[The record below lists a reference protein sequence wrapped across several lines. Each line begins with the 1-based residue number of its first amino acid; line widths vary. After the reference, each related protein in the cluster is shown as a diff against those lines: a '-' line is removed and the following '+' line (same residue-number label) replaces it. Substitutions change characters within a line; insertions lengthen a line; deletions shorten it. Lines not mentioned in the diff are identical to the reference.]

1 MSFGVGAFRVVMKSN
16 THNNNKMRVGRIVQ
30 GVFSKWIAIVML
42 CGAVFASVPA
52 ALAQDSDRI
61 DAIAVEGAA
70 RVEAETVRSYLLV
83 REGDSF
89 DPLRI
94 DRSLK
99 SLFSTGLFADVSLR
113 REGNTLVVV
122 VTENPV
128 INRIAFEGNN
138 RLKDEELAAEIS
150 LKPRVIYT
158 RSKVQNDV
166 NRIQTLYQRSGR
178 FAVSVE
184 PKIIQLPQ
192 NRVDLVYEV
201 DEGAQTEVQNI
212 RFVGNRIFDDADL
225 QEVVRTRETRWY
237 RFLSQDDTYDPD
249 RITFDRELLRRFYL
263 KNGYADFKVLSS
275 IAELTPDRNQFFI
288 TFTVEEGRRYKFGDI
303 NLKAELRDLKAEDVA
318 DKLKIDSGDWYDAT
332 VVDDTVTALTEAAGN
347 LGYAFVSVRP
357 NVERNVD
364 TGDIGITFE
373 IEEGPRVF
381 IERINVTGNV
391 RTLDEVVRREFRLVE
406 GDAFNAAKLRQSLTR
421 VENLDFFQSVDMKQV
436 AGSAPDKAVVNIDV
450 QEKST
455 GSLSIGAGFS
465 TSSGAL
471 AEFGIRERNLL
482 GRGQDLSLNLRIS
495 ERQSQIDLSFT
506 EPHFMNRDV
515 SAGFDLFSTE
525 TDNQT
530 TSSYN
535 TKTNGLGL
543 RFGYPITS
551 HLTQGWRYSLKASQ
565 ISGVPDDA
573 SIYIKNQAGDKTL
586 SEVGHSLAYDRRN
599 SKITPSEGYVVRMS
613 NDLAGLGGDTSY
625 LRNQVVGAHY
635 YKISDGWVTT
645 TRGSAGMIA
654 GIGEDV
660 GLLDRFFVGGDNLR
674 GFATAGIG
682 PRDTATDD
690 SLGGE
695 LMFTG
700 GVELSVP
707 LGLPKELGI
716 SGKMFT
722 DFGSLMTV
730 NPSGTTVVDN
740 GSLRSA
746 AGVGITWV
754 SPVGPISLDFA
765 QPITKES
772 YDKTETMRVNFGTKF

>member
-1 MSFGVGAFRVVMKSN
+1 MSFGVGAFLVVKKSN
-16 THNNNKMRVGRIVQ
+16 THKNKMRVGHIVQ
-30 GVFSKWIAIVML
+30 GVFTRWIAVVML
-42 CGAVFASVPA
+42 CGSVFAQAPA
-52 ALAQDSDRI
+52 ALAQEADRI
-61 DAIAVEGAA
+61 TAIAVEGAA

-99 SLFSTGLFADVSLR
+99 SLFSTGLFADVTLR
-113 REGNTLVVV
+113 REGNTLVVMV
-122 VTENPV
+122 AENPV

-166 NRIQTLYQRSGR
+166 NRIQTIYQKSGR

-201 DEGAQTEVQNI
+201 DEGLQTEVQNI
-212 RFVGNRIFDDADL
+212 RFVGNRIFDDTDL

-263 KNGYADFKVLSS
+263 KNGYADFKVLSA

-303 NLKAELRDLKAEDVA
+303 SLKAELRDLKAEDVA
-318 DKLKIDSGDWYDAT
+318 DKLQIDSGDWYDAT
-332 VVDDTVTALTEAAGN
+332 AVDDTVAALTEAAGN
-347 LGYAFVSVRP
+347 MGYAFVNVRP

-381 IERINVTGNV
+381 VERINVTGNV
-391 RTLDEVVRREFRLVE
+391 RTLDEVVRREFRVVE
-406 GDAFNAAKLRQSLTR
+406 GDAFNSAKLRQSLTR
-421 VENLDFFQSVDMKQV
+421 IEDLDFFQSVKMSQV
-436 AGSAPDKAVVNIDV
+436 AGSAPDKAVVNVEV

-455 GSLSIGAGFS
+455 GSLSIGAGYS

-515 SAGFDLFSTE
+515 SAGFDVFSTE

-535 TKTNGLGL
+535 TKTNGIGL

-551 HLTQGWRYSLKASQ
+551 HLNQGWRYTLKASQ

-586 SEVGHSLAYDRRN
+586 SEAGHSLAYDRRN
-599 SKITPSEGYVVRMS
+599 SKVTPSEGYVVRMS

-635 YKISDGWVTT
+635 FKISDGWVTT

-674 GFATAGIG
+674 GFATGGIG
-682 PRDTATDD
+682 PRDTSTDD
-690 SLGGE
+690 ALGGE

-700 GVELSVP
+700 GVEVSVP

-730 NPSGTTVVDN
+730 NPSGTNVVDN
-740 GSLRSA
+740 GSIRSS
-746 AGVGITWV
+746 AGVGVTWV

-765 QPITKES
+765 QAMIKES